1 MAQVEALETDER
13 SRLLDAARDMVLRGE
28 QKFSIS
34 QLCAVADVPRD
45 VFRTHFSGKTQV
57 MAILMAERQSPA
69 EPASFP
75 AATLTPAP
83 MDAVADAPVEAKPVE
98 AAARPAPE
106 PSGPAPDA
114 WLERR
119 LRVFERALTSL
130 EAKAETREREQ
141 ARIIAELEEKLAR
154 LQPQTQTQTAEGQ
167 AFSVAVNGSEPEP
180 QRPAKPMTRAA
191 QVAPLED
198 ILAPSTVARA
208 MQSESEQNEQDPSED
223 LADDTELEDKPSA
236 RVLQPLSLATISRQD
251 LAEVVQLA
259 RGRARA
265 AAATESERPQPS
277 GTRARLLAVGGLALL
292 ALFLFVGLSL
302 GKSVL
307 ATDANAA
314 THSDG
319 VAYRHMAAGA
329 LERTIA
335 LADAG
340 DAKAQVRL
348 ALIYLKGQGVAA
360 DPAAALRW
368 SRAAAD
374 SGQPIAQYLM
384 GSFYREGGSLTGGVL
399 DADAARA
406 FHWFEAAARKGN
418 LKAMHNLAIAYAEGL
433 GTDRDE
439 KQAADWFAK
448 AAERGYVDSAFDL
461 AVLYERGIGVGQDL
475 KQALTWYGIAA
486 RMGDAPAEER
496 VQALGGQISHQAA
509 AMAATAAQNFTPV
522 PPLTE
527 ANQL

>member
-1 MAQVEALETDER
+1 MAQVEAFKETDER
-13 SRLLDAARDMVLRGE
+13 SRLLEAARDMVLRGE

-34 QLCAVADVPRD
+34 QLCAAAGVPRQ
-45 VFRTHFSGKTQV
+45 VFRTHFSGKAQV
-57 MAILMAERQSPA
+57 MAILMAEAQSPSP

-75 AATLTPAP
+75 AATLTPP
-83 MDAVADAPVEAKPVE
+83 PRGVVADVPAEAKPIE
-98 AAARPAPE
+98 AAARPASE
-106 PSGPAPDA
+106 PSAPAPDA

-154 LQPQTQTQTAEGQ
+154 LQPETTEQTFPTA
-167 AFSVAVNGSEPEP
+167 VKEPEP
-180 QRPAKPMTRAA
+180 QRPPMPRAA
-191 QVAPLED
+191 QAMPLND
-198 ILAPSTVARA
+198 MIAPSTVARV
-208 MQSESEQNEQDPSED
+208 MQSESEDEQNPPEED
-223 LADDTELEDKPSA
+223 ADETELEDKPTA
-236 RVLQPLSLATISRQD
+236 RVLEPLSLTTISRQEM
-251 LAEVVQLA
+251 AEVVQLA

-277 GTRARLLAVGGLALL
+277 GARARLLAVGGLALL
-292 ALFLFVGLSL
+292 VLFLCVGLSL

-319 VAYRHMAAGA
+319 VAYRHMPAGA
-329 LERTIA
+329 LQRTVA

-340 DAKAQVRL
+340 DAQAQARL

-384 GSFYREGGSLTGGVL
+384 GSFYREGAALTGGVL

-433 GTDRDE
+433 GTDRNE

-461 AVLYERGIGVGQDL
+461 AVLYERGIGVAQDL

-496 VQALGGQISHQAA
+496 VQALSGQISRQAA
-509 AMAATAAQNFTPV
+509 ATAATAAQNFTPV

-527 ANQL
+527 ANRL